1 MIYQLVMNGDSMSN
15 FIDNLKVSLHKGF
28 IDQRTS
34 KTGNYRP
41 KLLVN
46 NPRNGENVLNT
57 LLDELDSCE
66 SFIFSVAFIT
76 ESGLATLKS
85 HFLDL
90 KRKGV
95 KGRILTSTFL
105 NFNQPKVFK
114 ELMKIE
120 NVEVR
125 TTNLEGF
132 HSKGYIFN
140 QRNHYSLIVGSSNLT
155 AHALKVNY
163 EWNVKLT
170 SHENGEIVYHFK
182 NQFEEV
188 WNEAHPLNEEWIES
202 YEKRY
207 TPLVHRK
214 ALDQVVELP
223 SQYNINSIEEAL
235 KIKPNKMQEAALQ
248 GIQAIRDAG
257 AKKGLV
263 ISATGTGKTYLSA
276 FDVRRFRPKRMLFI
290 VHREQILQKA
300 KEDYKK
306 VLGGIE
312 SDFGILSGTS
322 KQTNAK
328 YLFATIQSISKEE
341 TLAQFDSKE
350 FDYILIDEVHKA
362 GAQSYQ
368 KVIDY
373 FNPDF
378 LMGMT
383 ATPERT
389 DDYNIFEL
397 FDYNIAYEIRLQE
410 ALEED
415 MLCPFHYF
423 GVTDLEYNGELID
436 ETAVLSKLVTEERVN
451 HILEKIHYYGFSGE
465 KVKGLMFCS
474 RKEEA
479 KKLAN
484 AFNEKGLRTVA
495 LVGDHSQEERDR
507 RVKQLEE
514 GLLDYIITVDI
525 FNEGIDIPS
534 VNQVVM
540 LRQTQS
546 SIIFIQQLGRGLRK
560 HPTKEFVTIIDFIGN
575 YKNNYLIPI
584 ALSGDKSHNKDKL
597 RRCIKD
603 TSYIKGVS
611 TINFEEIAKKQIFKA
626 INNSNLTALKVL
638 KEAFVE
644 LKNRIGR
651 IPYLYD
657 FVVNHS
663 IDPEVIITKHTN
675 YYQFLLK
682 LKEEVPLLSKY
693 ENSVL
698 TMLSMEILNGKRK
711 HEIILMDLLLQQET
725 VKFDDYIKH
734 LIDSNC
740 LVDDKTLSSVLRVFS
755 LEFFTQ
761 SYKEKYGNQPII
773 LNVDGTFKFNDV
785 VCRSLNDNPFFKFLV
800 KDVIKSA
807 REKSMHYKT
816 EVPLTLYQKY
826 SRKDVCKLLNWSN
839 DESSTLYGY
848 KTKHGTC
855 PIFVTYHKKEDVESS
870 INYADEFLSPEVLK
884 WATRSN
890 RTLESQEVKTIIES
904 EEKGIE
910 LHIFVKKDDDEGT
923 DFYYLGKATPDK
935 NYIEQVTMEDGKGKK
950 LPVVHMNLV
959 MENPIENKLYN
970 YIINGTN

>member
-1 MIYQLVMNGDSMSN
+1 MNGDHMSN
-15 FIDNLKVSLHKGF
+15 FVDNLKVSLHKGF
-28 IDQRTS
+28 IDQKYN
-34 KTGNYRP
+34 KTGIYNP

-46 NPRNGENVLNT
+46 NAKKGENVLNT
-57 LLDELDSCE
+57 LLDELDSCD

-90 KRKGV
+90 NRKGI

-170 SHENGEIVYHFK
+170 SHEDGEIVNHFK

-188 WNEAHPLNEEWIES
+188 WNEAFPLNEEWIEK
-202 YEKRY
+202 YEKKY

-214 ALDQVVELP
+214 ALDQVIELP
-223 SQYNINSIEEAL
+223 SQYNVNSIEEAL
-235 KIKPNKMQEAALQ
+235 KIKPNKMQEAALL

-257 AKKGLV
+257 ANKGLI

-276 FDVRRFRPKRMLFI
+276 FDVRRFGPNRMLFI

-300 KEDYKK
+300 KEDFKK
-306 VLGGIE
+306 VLGGIDA
-312 SDFGILSGTS
+312 DFGILSGTS
-322 KQTNAK
+322 KKTNAK

-341 TLAQFDSKE
+341 TLAQFDQKE

-378 LMGMT
+378 LVGMT

-389 DDYNIFEL
+389 DDFNIFEL

-423 GVTDLEYNGELID
+423 GVTDLEYNGEMID
-436 ETAVLSKLVTEERVN
+436 ETAVLAKLVTEERVN

-479 KKLAN
+479 MKLAD

-495 LVGDHSQEERDR
+495 LVGDHNQDERER

-560 HPTKEFVTIIDFIGN
+560 HSTKDFVTIIDFIGN

-584 ALSGDKSHNKDKL
+584 ALSGDKSQNRDNI
-597 RRCIKD
+597 RRYIKD

-626 INNSNLTALKVL
+626 INNSNLTALKIL

-651 IPYLYD
+651 TPYLFD
-657 FVVNHS
+657 FVTNHS
-663 IDPEVIITKHTN
+663 IDPEVIVDKYSN

-682 LKEEVPLLSKY
+682 LKEEIPLLTKY
-693 ENSVL
+693 QNSVL
-698 TMLSMEILNGKRK
+698 TMFSTEILNGKRK
-711 HEIILMDLLLQQET
+711 HEIILLDLLLKQET
-725 VKFDDYIKH
+725 VKYDDFIDN
-734 LIDSNC
+734 LIHFNC
-740 LVDDKTLSSVLRVFS
+740 PVDEETISSVLRIFS

-773 LNVDGTFKFNDV
+773 MLVDDGTFTFNNLV
-785 VCRSLNDNPFFKFLV
+785 RENLLGNPYFNFLV
-800 KDVIKSA
+800 TDVIKSTK
-807 REKSMHYKT
+807 EKSKLY
-816 EVPLTLYQKY
+816 ESEEPLTLYQKY
-826 SRKDVCKLLNWSN
+826 SRKDACKLLNWIN
-839 DESSTLYGY
+839 DESSTVYGY

-855 PIFVTYHKKEDVESS
+855 PIFVTYHKNEDVESS
-870 INYADEFLSPEVLK
+870 IDYAEEFLSPEVLK
-884 WATRSN
+884 WSTRSN

-904 EEKGIE
+904 EEKGID

-935 NYIEQVTMEDGKGKK
+935 NNIEQAIMKDSKGKK

-970 YIINGTN
+970 YIINGTDN